1 MRQWGFA
8 TWLNILR
15 VRKAEVLVINSEFA
29 EVTIYLYFSASSTKL
44 EFLQLHESILIRAD
58 SLIR

>member
-1 MRQWGFA
+1 MVFA
-8 TWLNILR
+8 TWLNSLR
-15 VRKAEVLVINSEFA
+15 VRKAEVLITDADFA

-44 EFLQLHESILIRAD
+44 EFLQLYESILIRAD